1 MSERT
6 TSDAEHEGEHG
17 RYSNEHEG
25 EEFDLIR
32 RSEDTLMSVRDLRTH
47 FETDEGTVRASDG
60 VSFEIEPGEIL
71 GLVGESGCGKSVTS
85 LSLMGLVDSPGYIA
99 GGEVL
104 FKGEDLTEMNRE
116 ELRKIRGNG
125 ISTIFQEPQTAL
137 NPVFDVGW
145 QVSEPLRI
153 HKEMSQKASR
163 TEAIELMRRVG
174 IPSPEDRIDD
184 YPHQFSGGMRQRA
197 MIAMALACEPDLLVA
212 DEPTTALDVTIQAQ
226 ILDLIRELN
235 ERLNMAVLLITHN
248 LGVVA
253 ETCDRVAVMYAGRI
267 VEYGTVEEIFND
279 PRHPYTK
286 GLINAVPDPTRDHQ
300 TLTPVEGSVPNLA
313 NTPDGCNFA
322 SRCPYATEDCE
333 QLDPRLREV
342 DDDRYSACIWEDPL

>member
-1 MSERT
+1 MNDPSSRRRTGKHGPLSEPG
-6 TSDAEHEGEHG
+6 SADEH
-17 RYSNEHEG
+17 RR
-25 EEFDLIR
+25 IR
-32 RSEDTLMSVRDLRTH
+32 RSEDPLLSVRDLRTH
-47 FETDEGTVRASDG
+47 FDTEEGLIRADDG
-60 VSFEIEPGEIL
+60 VSFDIEEGEIL

-85 LSLMGLVDSPGYIA
+85 LSIMRLLEDPGYVA
-99 GGEVL
+99 GGQVL
-104 FKGEDLTEMNRE
+104 FKGQDLAETSRE
-116 ELRKIRGNG
+116 GMRQIRGNG
-125 ISTIFQEPQTAL
+125 MSMIFQEPKTAL
-137 NPVFDVGW
+137 NPVFDIGW
-145 QVSEPLRI
+145 QVGEPLRI
-153 HKEMSQKASR
+153 HREMSRDAAR

-174 IPSPEDRIDD
+174 IPSPEDRVDD

-235 ERLNMAVLLITHN
+235 EQLGMSVLLITHN

-286 GLINAVPDPTRDHQ
+286 GLINAVPDPTRDEQ
-300 TLTPVEGSVPNLA
+300 ELEPVGGTVPNLA
-313 NTPDGCNFA
+313 DTPDGCNFA
-322 SRCPYATEDCE
+322 PRCPYATEQCE
-333 QLDPRLREV
+333 TEDPRLREV
-342 DDDRYSACIWEDPL
+342 DTDHYSACIWEDPL

>member
-1 MSERT
+1 MSERVAPERT
-6 TSDAEHEGEHG
+6 GEHG
-17 RYSNEHEG
+17 AYTEAPDE
-25 EEFDLIR
+25 EEFELIR
-32 RSEDTLMSVRDLRTH
+32 REGEPILSVQDLRTH
-47 FETDEGTVRASDG
+47 FDTDEGTVKADDG
-60 VSFEIEPGEIL
+60 VSFEIEEGEIL

-85 LSLMGLVDSPGYIA
+85 LSIMRLLQSPGYIA
-99 GGEVL
+99 DGRIM
-104 FKGEDLTEMNRE
+104 FRGEDLATKTKEEMRQ
-116 ELRKIRGNG
+116 IRGNRMAM
-125 ISTIFQEPQTAL
+125 IFQEPMTAM
-137 NPVFDVGW
+137 NPVFDIGW
-145 QVSEPLRI
+145 QVGEPLRI
-153 HKEMSQKASR
+153 HQEMSRSASR

-235 ERLNMAVLLITHN
+235 DRLGMSVLLITHN

-267 VEYGTVEEIFND
+267 VEYGTVDEIFND

-286 GLINAVPDPTRDHQ
+286 GLINAVPDPTRDEQ
-300 TLTPVEGSVPNLA
+300 ELQPITGNVPSLA
-313 NTPDGCNFA
+313 DTPDGCNFA
-322 SRCPYATEDCE
+322 PRCPYATEQCQTD
-333 QLDPRLREV
+333 DPRLREV
-342 DDDRYSACIWEDPL
+342 DDEHYSACIWEDPL

>member
-1 MSERT
+1 VNDPSTPQRTGKHGPLSEPGGA
-6 TSDAEHEGEHG
+6 DEH
-17 RYSNEHEG
+17 RR
-25 EEFDLIR
+25 IR
-32 RSEDTLMSVRDLRTH
+32 RSEDPLLSVRDLRTH
-47 FETDEGTVRASDG
+47 FDTEEGLIRADDG
-60 VSFEIEPGEIL
+60 VSFDIEEGEIL

-85 LSLMGLVDSPGYIA
+85 LSIMRLLEDPGYVA
-99 GGEVL
+99 GGQVL
-104 FKGEDLTEMNRE
+104 FEGRDLTETSRE
-116 ELRKIRGNG
+116 GMRQIRGNG
-125 ISTIFQEPQTAL
+125 MSMIFQEPKTAL

-145 QVSEPLRI
+145 QVGEPLRI
-153 HKEMSQKASR
+153 HREMSRDAAR

-174 IPSPEDRIDD
+174 IPSPEDRVDD

-235 ERLNMAVLLITHN
+235 EQLGMSVLLITHN

-286 GLINAVPDPTRDHQ
+286 GLINAVPDPTRDEQ
-300 TLTPVEGSVPNLA
+300 ELEPVDGTVPNLA
-313 NTPDGCNFA
+313 DTPEGCNFA
-322 SRCPYATEDCE
+322 PRCPYATEQCE
-333 QLDPRLREV
+333 TEDPRLREV
-342 DDDRYSACIWEDPL
+342 DTDHYSACIWEDPL

>member
-1 MSERT
+1 MNDPSTPRRTGKHGPLSEPG
-6 TSDAEHEGEHG
+6 SADEH
-17 RYSNEHEG
+17 RR
-25 EEFDLIR
+25 IR
-32 RSEDTLMSVRDLRTH
+32 RSEDPLLSVRDLRTH
-47 FETDEGTVRASDG
+47 FDTEEGSIRADDG
-60 VSFEIEPGEIL
+60 VSFDIEEGEIL

-85 LSLMGLVDSPGYIA
+85 LSIMRLLEDPGYVA
-99 GGEVL
+99 DGQVL
-104 FKGEDLTEMNRE
+104 FKGQDLTETSRE
-116 ELRKIRGNG
+116 GMRQIRGNG
-125 ISTIFQEPQTAL
+125 MSMIFQEPKTAL

-145 QVSEPLRI
+145 QVGEPLRI
-153 HKEMSQKASR
+153 HREMSRDAAR

-174 IPSPEDRIDD
+174 IPSPEDRVDD

-235 ERLNMAVLLITHN
+235 EQLGMSVLLITHN

-286 GLINAVPDPTRDHQ
+286 GLINAVPDPTRDEQ
-300 TLTPVEGSVPNLA
+300 ELEPVDGTVPNLA
-313 NTPDGCNFA
+313 DTPDGCNFA
-322 SRCPYATEDCE
+322 PRCPYATEQCE
-333 QLDPRLREV
+333 AEDPRLREV
-342 DDDRYSACIWEDPL
+342 DTDHYSACIWEDPL